1 MIRCVTPPERPAPGD
16 REILAGLPRTR
27 PQRRSTRRADA
38 PSPAQPAKATEPA
51 APVAGP
57 ATTRKPKA
65 PNAKAPKTKAPK
77 AKESTARA
85 AAMQPLLDHPAPAD
99 IPGAPFA
106 PPPPRTPSDAR
117 EQDAAAGSQG
127 RDVVSVAVRLAG
139 DVAHAGVGVARLIL
153 RRLPRP

>member
-1 MIRCVTPPERPAPGD
+1 MIRCVTPPEKPAPGD

-38 PSPAQPAKATEPA
+38 PTPAQPADATEPA
-51 APVAGP
+51 APVARP

-65 PNAKAPKTKAPK
+65 PKANAPK

-106 PPPPRTPSDAR
+106 PPPPRPPSDAFDH
-117 EQDAAAGSQG
+117 DAAAGSQG

-139 DVAHAGVGVARLIL
+139 DVAHAGVGVARSIL

>member
-1 MIRCVTPPERPAPGD
+1 MIRCVSPPEKPAPGD

-38 PSPAQPAKATEPA
+38 PSPAQAAQATELA
-51 APVAGP
+51 APVARP
-57 ATTRKPKA
+57 ATTRRP
-65 PNAKAPKTKAPK
+65 KAPK
-77 AKESTARA
+77 AKESTVRA

-106 PPPPRTPSDAR
+106 PPPPRPPSDAF

-127 RDVVSVAVRLAG
+127 RDVVSVAVRLVG
-139 DVAHAGVGVARLIL
+139 EVAHTGVGVARSIL
-153 RRLPRP
+153 GRLPRP